1 MSLALTIYRNPM
13 IQPQTAGLFSKEVP
27 GFQKA
32 EWQPTPALAANI
44 EAIINPTEVLAR
56 KQTEQVLQLASQF
69 KTDALDYELATK
81 GQREIEEFK
90 TKVADMYKGNKG
102 MARLQL
108 TPSQK
113 LELSKMQGDL
123 MKGIDWGKQATTYW
137 GDAQKLMASAMQKG
151 TISPDE
157 FSQWSTEWEGKFKDK
172 KTRLAD
178 VGNPYLD
185 AVNYLNSKPQVQE
198 GTLPKDKLA
207 FFKALNYSQTGETSG
222 EYDPNK
228 TVSAFDTQLTSTDVS
243 ALKNRWGMSNMSDDE
258 FKQWALTGA
267 KENFN
272 PAELRGRGGMQFSF
286 NPAGGQDRYTPTVEM
301 VGDTRYHNISGKA
314 PADTYGNYS
323 GKYTAIRENP
333 DGTCSVFITQAVDA
347 SGNVVPSGDKEYK
360 SFMESRGGKQSKD
373 PNMKGGFW
381 MPYTKS
387 VEAVLQQNNIV
398 TDKINVKKYAT
409 YTPQSATQKKR
420 KPQTLTPEAKTS
432 LNKPTT
438 KVWTPDLAEGEW
450 QTIDDLIRAGFP
462 RRELENA
469 FKNGDIEIVK

>member
-1 MSLALTIYRNPM
+1 MPNWDYTDNMMPESLYKPLPKMEAPALMGNLYALTHR
-13 IQPQTAGLFSKEVP
+13 Q
-27 GFQKA
+27 
-32 EWQPTPALAANI
+32 
-44 EAIINPTEVLAR
+44 EVLEH
-56 KQTEQVLQLASQF
+56 KQTDQILNMASQF
-69 KTDALDYELATK
+69 KTQDLDYELASK
-81 GQREIEEFK
+81 AQSEIEDFK
-90 TKVADMYKGNKG
+90 SSVADMYAGNKG
-102 MARLQL
+102 MARLTL
-108 TPSQK
+108 TPAQR
-113 LELSKMQGDL
+113 LDVSKMEKDL
-123 MKGIDWGKQATTYW
+123 MQSIGWGKQATKYW

-272 PAELRGRGGMQFSF
+272 PAELRARGGGFQFSF
-286 NPAGGQDRYTPTVEM
+286 NPAGGKEIYKPTEEV
-301 VGDTRYHNISGKA
+301 VGNTKYHNISGKA
-314 PADTYGNYS
+314 PSDVYGNYT

-333 DGTCSVFITQAVDA
+333 DGTASVFITQVVDGK
-347 SGNVVPSGDKEYK
+347 GNIMSDKDAGYT
-360 SFMESRGGKQSKD
+360 SFMKSAGGKTD

-387 VEAVLQQNNIV
+387 VEGVLQQNNIV
-398 TDKINVKKYAT
+398 TDKIKVKKYAS
-409 YTPQSATQKKR
+409 YTPQGATQKKTGG
-420 KPQTLTPEAKTS
+420 KKLSQDDKTRIKEHPS
-432 LNKPTT
+432 TQIE
-438 KVWTPDLAEGEW
+438 TPDGPMSVAQLLAKGAKIEN
-450 QTIDDLIRAGFP
+450 IIRA
-462 RRELENA
+462 
-469 FKNGDIEIVK
+469 IEETGTLSLIE

>member
-1 MSLALTIYRNPM
+1 M

-32 EWQPTPALAANI
+32 EWQPTPELAANI

-69 KTDALDYELATK
+69 KTDDLDYELATK

-108 TPSQK
+108 TSSQK

-272 PAELRGRGGMQFSF
+272 PAELRARGGGQFSI
-286 NPAGGQDRYTPTVEM
+286 NIGGGRNKYRPTVEM
-301 VGDTRYHNISGKA
+301 VGDIKYHNVSGKA
-314 PADTYGNYS
+314 PSDVYGNYT

-333 DGTCSVFITQAVDA
+333 DGTGSVFITQVVDA
-347 SGNVVPSGDKEYK
+347 SGNVVPAGDKAYK
-360 SFMESRGGKQSKD
+360 SFMESRGGKQETKD
-373 PNMKGGFW
+373 PNTKGGFW

-387 VEAVLQQNNIV
+387 VEAVLQQNDIITDNI
-398 TDKINVKKYAT
+398 KIKKYAT
-409 YTPQSATQKKR
+409 YTPQSATQKKTGG
-420 KPQTLTPEAKTS
+420 KKLSQDDKTRIKEHPS
-432 LNKPTT
+432 TQIE
-438 KVWTPDLAEGEW
+438 TPDGPMSVAQLLAKGAKIEN
-450 QTIDDLIRAGFP
+450 IIRA
-462 RRELENA
+462 
-469 FKNGDIEIVK
+469 IEETGTLSLIE